1 MATDWKAFLTQWSRD
16 MLQDDDIVQHLPAD
30 VVASGWLGHPGATE
44 DQIAALEARLG
55 TRLPP
60 SYRAFLAATNGWRTT
75 TPFIDKLWSTD
86 EVEWF
91 AVRNQDWIDA
101 YVEPAADLPP
111 ITDAEYFVYGDEQSS
126 VQQSSVHFRTEY
138 LQSALEI
145 SETGDSAIYLLN
157 PQIVTPEGEW
167 EAWFFANW
175 RPGATRYR
183 SFLEMMQAEYQSC
196 LRLRGS

>member
-1 MATDWKAFLTQWSRD
+1 MTAFDWKAFLTQWSRD
-16 MLQDDDIVQHLPAD
+16 LLQDDEIAHDLPAD
-30 VVASGWLGHPGATE
+30 VVASGWLGYSGATE

-60 SYRAFLAATNGWRTT
+60 SYRAFLAVTNGWRNT

-101 YVEPAADLPP
+101 YVEPMIDLPP

-126 VQQSSVHFRTEY
+126 VHFRTEY
-138 LQSALEI
+138 LQAALEI
-145 SETGDSAIYLLN
+145 SEIGDSAIYLLN

-167 EAWFFANW
+167 EAWFLANW
-175 RPGATRYR
+175 QPGATQYR
-183 SFLEMMQAEYQSC
+183 SFLKMMQEEYRSWAH
-196 LRLRGS
+196 R